1 LIDRPIRPLFPD
13 GYRHDVQVISL
24 VLSVDRDASP
34 QMAAML
40 GSSLAL
46 GVSDIPFEG
55 PIAGVT
61 VGLTDGEFIVNPS
74 EAEMENSEIDLQV
87 AGTKDAV
94 NMVEAGAKE
103 VTEETMLEAI
113 MFGHENIREMV
124 GFQEDILAELDV
136 VKSEFDQPQ
145 EDLELSRDIEEKAY
159 TMGLYSAI
167 QHPDKQTR
175 DETISAAKERILE
188 TLDEEAEDYEE
199 VYNEASGIVE
209 RLLKNEVRRLITED
223 KIRPDG
229 REPS

>member
-124 GFQEDILAELDV
+124 GFQEEILSQLDIVKKSFELPEPNAALTAEM
-136 VKSEFDQPQ
+136 
-145 EDLELSRDIEEKAY
+145 EEKAES
-159 TMGLYSAI
+159 MGLYS
-167 QHPDKQTR
+167 
-175 DETISAAKERILE
+175 
-188 TLDEEAEDYEE
+188 
-199 VYNEASGIVE
+199 
-209 RLLKNEVRRLITED
+209 
-223 KIRPDG
+223 
-229 REPS
+229 